1 MDEILEFLAKRPVGV
16 NDLVRLGRRPSQPST
31 DQRPRPVLVKLTT
44 VWDRRIVLNEKR
56 RLKEFHVSR
65 LFIREDL

>member
-16 NDLVRLGRRPSQPST
+16 NDLVRLGRRPSQPSP